1 LLDEHKELFLLK
13 KELFEELI
21 TKTTL
26 MCNESNTEDMV
37 AIFNS
42 VLGSKPARLMK
53 YQFYKANG
61 LTEEKVAQINRLAED
76 ADTAPPAGSEGS
88 GSDNFA
94 GGGGAPA
101 GDTPEG
107 QTGKGGDDDSASD
120 LDTEELNKI
129 IDIFKKIKDAI
140 SADKKAD
147 QETIDYIDG
156 LISSLDAA
164 KVKGMD
170 DSKMKE
176 IIDFLS
182 TAGES
187 KDSDEGDKD
196 DKDGDKTAGSDDDQ
210 VDI

>member
-1 LLDEHKELFLLK
+1 
-13 KELFEELI
+13 
-21 TKTTL
+21 
-26 MCNESNTEDMV
+26 
-37 AIFNS
+37 
-42 VLGSKPARLMK
+42 
-53 YQFYKANG
+53 
-61 LTEEKVAQINRLAED
+61 
-76 ADTAPPAGSEGS
+76 
-88 GSDNFA
+88 
-94 GGGGAPA
+94 
-101 GDTPEG
+101 
-107 QTGKGGDDDSASD
+107 